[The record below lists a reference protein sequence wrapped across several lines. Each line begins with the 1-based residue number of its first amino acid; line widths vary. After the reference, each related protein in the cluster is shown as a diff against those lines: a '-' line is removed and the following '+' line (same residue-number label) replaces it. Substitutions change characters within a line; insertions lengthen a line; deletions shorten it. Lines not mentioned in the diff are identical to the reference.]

1 MGQSSEGPSPELSA
15 SVDAPPPSCWTRAIW
30 ALVLALAVTT
40 VTCLA
45 SGTLKTMAGEIAP
58 IWLTNAV
65 LLAQMM
71 VAPSRQRYWVLA
83 GGALGNLAANLF
95 VGESLGVS
103 VAYSSADIL
112 EVLVAFVF
120 APRISTVAELIRP
133 KPLVRFLTGGVL
145 LAPIASGLLATT
157 LLHEGYLLPNLFSW
171 FVSDALSLAI
181 ITPPAVVF
189 WTGEVTQLLRA
200 DRRRKTAFLLLFVCV
215 VTVGV
220 FGQSRFELL
229 YWALPPIVLLAFLA
243 DLAGV
248 LVGLLLCLA
257 IAVSF
262 TMRGSGP
269 LWMFPY
275 QSMQGRIFAL
285 QLFLVAALGI
295 ALPIS
300 VTQAQRNRL
309 FAMLR
314 EGERRYRVLAENA
327 TDIVMSMTLDGRLT
341 YVSPRATEVTG
352 FSPEHFIGAYC
363 HDLVLPEDRDALAV
377 AIENLATGASEASQV
392 SRFRRADGQVLWM
405 ETYLRPVIDAFSGK
419 PDALTATVHDITERK
434 AAEQRL
440 ADERREL
447 HGLAFRDGLTGLF
460 NRRHFDRELA
470 FQWRQ
475 EARTDKRGFVAV
487 VMADVDAYKSY
498 NDLYGH
504 QAGDECL
511 RTIAQAIAS
520 TAKRPADVVARYG
533 GEEFGLILKDTDQQ
547 GALVVAERIRREI
560 ESLRIPHASSDT
572 GIVTIS
578 LGVAAQRAADGGDG
592 SGLVEAADRAL
603 YVAKRSGRN
612 QTCVADV
619 NDVDGEQVPR
629 TTAHDCFRS

>member
-1 MGQSSEGPSPELSA
+1 MGQSSEGPAAGLRAFVNA
-15 SVDAPPPSCWTRAIW
+15 SPPSCWTRDIC

-71 VAPSRQRYWVLA
+71 VAPPRQRYWVLA
-83 GGALGNLAANLF
+83 GGVLGNLAANLI

-103 VAYSSADIL
+103 AAYSSADIL

-145 LAPIASGLLATT
+145 LAPIASGLVVTT
-157 LLHEGYLLPNLFSW
+157 LLHGQLNGHLLPNLASW

-181 ITPPAVVF
+181 FTPAAVVL
-189 WTGEVTQLLRA
+189 WTGEVTHLLRA
-200 DRRRKTAFLLLFVCV
+200 DRRRKTAFLLLLVCV
-215 VTVGV
+215 VTAGV
-220 FGQSRFELL
+220 FGQNRFELL

-262 TMRGSGP
+262 TMHGSGP

-275 QSMQGRIFAL
+275 QGMQGRIFAL

-295 ALPIS
+295 ALPVS

-309 FAMLR
+309 VAMLR

-327 TDIVMSMTLDGRLT
+327 TDIVMSMALDGRLT
-341 YVSPRATEVTG
+341 YVSPRALEVMG
-352 FSPEHFIGAYC
+352 IAPESLIGVYYP
-363 HDLVLPEDRDALAV
+363 DLVLPDDRDALAR
-377 AIENLATGASEASQV
+377 AIENLAAGVTKASQV

-405 ETYLRPVIDAFSGK
+405 ETYLRPVIAPLSGK
-419 PDALTATVHDITERK
+419 PEALTATAQDITERK
-434 AAEQRL
+434 VAEQRL
-440 ADERREL
+440 ADERTEL

-470 FQWRQ
+470 FQCRQ
-475 EARTDKRGFVAV
+475 EARADKRGFVAV
-487 VMADVDAYKSY
+487 VIADVDVYKNF
-498 NDLYGH
+498 NDHYGH

-511 RTIAQAIAS
+511 RTIAQTIAS
-520 TAKRPADVVARYG
+520 SAKRPTDVVARYG
-533 GEEFGLILKDTDQQ
+533 GEEFGLILRDTDRQ
-547 GALVVAERIRREI
+547 GALVVAERIRQEV
-560 ESLRIPHASSDT
+560 ENLRIPHAASDT

-578 LGVAAQRAADGGDG
+578 LGVAAQRTGEDGDG
-592 SGLVEAADRAL
+592 RGLVDAADRAL
-603 YVAKRSGRN
+603 YVAKRRGRN
-612 QTCVADV
+612 QTCVADP
-619 NDVDGEQVPR
+619 DGVKGV
-629 TTAHDCFRS
+629 

>member
-1 MGQSSEGPSPELSA
+1 MGQSSEGPTPGLRA
-15 SVDAPPPSCWTRAIW
+15 SVDAPPPSCWTRDIW

-71 VAPSRQRYWVLA
+71 VAPPRQRYWVL
-83 GGALGNLAANLF
+83 GGGVLGNLAANLF

-103 VAYSSADIL
+103 FSYSSANIV

-133 KPLVRFLTGGVL
+133 RALVRFLVGGVL
-145 LAPIASGLLATT
+145 FAPIASGLIATT
-157 LLHEGYLLPNLFSW
+157 LLRGQLNGYLLPNLANW

-181 ITPPAVVF
+181 FTPAAIVL
-189 WTGEVTQLLRA
+189 WTGEVTHLLRA

-215 VTVGV
+215 GTAGV
-220 FGQSRFELL
+220 FGQNRFELL
-229 YWALPPIVLLAFLA
+229 YWALPPIVTLAFFA

-314 EGERRYRVLAENA
+314 DGERRYRVLAENA
-327 TDIVMSMTLDGRLT
+327 TDIVMSMALDGRLT
-341 YVSPRATEVTG
+341 YVSPRAIEVMG
-352 FSPEHFIGAYC
+352 IAPESLIGVHYP
-363 HDLVLPEDRDALAV
+363 DLVLPDDRDALAT
-377 AIENLATGASEASQV
+377 AIENLTVDATEAPQV
-392 SRFRRADGQVLWM
+392 SRFRRSDGQVLWM
-405 ETYLRPVIDAFSGK
+405 ETYLRPVIDPLSGK
-419 PDALTATVHDITERK
+419 PEALTATAHDITERK
-434 AAEQRL
+434 VAEQRL
-440 ADERREL
+440 ADERTEL

-487 VMADVDAYKSY
+487 VMADVDAYKNY
-498 NDLYGH
+498 NDHYGH

-511 RTIAQAIAS
+511 RTIAQTIAS
-520 TAKRPADVVARYG
+520 SAKRPTDVVARYG
-533 GEEFGLILKDTDQQ
+533 GEEFGLILRDTDQQ
-547 GALVVAERIRREI
+547 GALVVAERIRQEV
-560 ESLRIPHASSDT
+560 ENLRIPHPASET
-572 GIVTIS
+572 GIVTVS
-578 LGVAAQRAADGGDG
+578 LGVAAQRAAEGGDG

-603 YVAKRSGRN
+603 YAAKRRGRN
-612 QTCVADV
+612 QTCVAAP
-619 NDVDGEQVPR
+619 DGVKG
-629 TTAHDCFRS
+629 T

>member
-1 MGQSSEGPSPELSA
+1 MGQSSEGPTPGLTA
-15 SVDAPPPSCWTRAIW
+15 SVDAPPPSGWIRDMW
-30 ALVLALAVTT
+30 ALILALAVTT

-45 SGTLKTMAGEIAP
+45 SGTLKTMAGEVAP

-71 VAPSRQRYWVLA
+71 VAPPRQRYWVL
-83 GGALGNLAANLF
+83 GGGVLGNLAANLW

-112 EVLVAFVF
+112 EVWVAFLF

-133 KPLVRFLTGGVL
+133 RTLIRFLTGGVL
-145 LAPIASGLLATT
+145 LAPIASGLIATT
-157 LLHEGYLLPNLFSW
+157 LLAGQLSGYLLSNLANW

-181 ITPPAVVF
+181 FTPAAVVL
-189 WTGEVTQLLRA
+189 WSGEVTHLLRA
-200 DRRRKTAFLLLFVCV
+200 DRRRRTAFLLLLVCV
-215 VTVGV
+215 VTAGV

-327 TDIVMSMTLDGRLT
+327 TDIVMSMALDGRLT
-341 YVSPRATEVTG
+341 YVSPRVMEVMG
-352 FSPEHFIGAYC
+352 IAPESLIGMHYP
-363 HDLVLPEDRDALAV
+363 DLVLPDDRDALAA
-377 AIENLATGASEASQV
+377 AIENSPVVATEAPQV

-405 ETYLRPVIDAFSGK
+405 ETYLRPVIDPLSGK
-419 PDALTATVHDITERK
+419 PEALTATAHDITERK
-434 AAEQRL
+434 VAEQRL
-440 ADERREL
+440 ADERTEL
-447 HGLAFRDGLTGLF
+447 HRLAFRDGLTGLF

-475 EARTDKRGFVAV
+475 EARTDKRVFVAV
-487 VMADVDAYKSY
+487 VMVDVDAYKNY
-498 NDLYGH
+498 NDHYGH

-511 RTIAQAIAS
+511 RTLAHTIAS
-520 TAKRPADVVARYG
+520 AAKRPTDVVARYG
-533 GEEFGLILKDTDQQ
+533 GEEFGLILRDTDQQ
-547 GALVVAERIRREI
+547 GALVVAERIRKEV
-560 ESLRIPHASSDT
+560 ENLRIPHLASEA
-572 GIVTIS
+572 GIVTVS
-578 LGVAAQRAADGGDG
+578 LGVAAQRAAEGGDG
-592 SGLVEAADRAL
+592 SGVVEAADRAL
-603 YVAKRSGRN
+603 YAAKRRGRN
-612 QTCVADV
+612 QTCVADPV
-619 NDVDGEQVPR
+619 GVKR
-629 TTAHDCFRS
+629 A